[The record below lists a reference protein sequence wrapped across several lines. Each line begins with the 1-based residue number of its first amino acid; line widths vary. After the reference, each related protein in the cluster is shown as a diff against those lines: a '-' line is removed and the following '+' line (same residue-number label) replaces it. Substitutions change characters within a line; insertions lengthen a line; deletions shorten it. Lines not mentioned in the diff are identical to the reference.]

1 MRALAALFLLLFGL
15 ISSHAGA
22 AQEWPT
28 RLVKIVLPGSPGGAP
43 DRVTRIIAERL
54 SKMWDVPVIVENK
67 AGGTTR
73 IGAEAV
79 ATAAPDGYTLLS
91 TFNTHATLKLL
102 FPDTKFDPISSFE
115 PVIQLVNTGIVLSV
129 NAESPYRSL
138 PELLDAFR
146 KRGEPLPYAHFGIG
160 SGFHLYGLTL
170 GRQAGIEVLPIAYK
184 GESLQMNDL
193 LGKHVESS
201 FNAVGTALP
210 LVRAGSIRALAL
222 VAPARSSLLLDVPTF
237 AELGF
242 SGLETGG
249 WFGLLAPAGT
259 PKPVIEKIHSDVTKI
274 LADPEVAKSL
284 TEQGLEIAVTSAA
297 AFGVKLKAEESRAR
311 TLFHDFNLKPE

>member
-1 MRALAALFLLLFGL
+1 MRALTALFLLLFSL
-15 ISSHAGA
+15 ISSNAGA

-28 RLVKIVLPGSPGGAP
+28 RLVKIVLPGPPGGAP

-79 ATAAPDGYTLLS
+79 ANAAPDGYTLLS
-91 TFNTHATLKLL
+91 TFNTHATLKIL
-102 FPDTKFDPISSFE
+102 FPDMKFDPISSFE
-115 PVIQLVNTGIVLSV
+115 PVIHLVNTGIVLSV
-129 NAESPYRSL
+129 NAESPYRTL
-138 PELLDAFR
+138 RELLDAF
-146 KRGEPLPYAHFGIG
+146 KKKGEPLPYAHFGIG
-160 SGFHLYGLTL
+160 SGFHLHGLVL
-170 GRQAGIEVLPIAYK
+170 GRQAGIEVLPVAYK
-184 GESLQMNDL
+184 GEALQMNDL

-201 FNAVGTALP
+201 FNSVSTALP
-210 LVRAGSIRALAL
+210 AVRGEKIRPLAI
-222 VAPARSSLLLDVPTF
+222 VASARSSLLPDVPTF

-259 PKPVIEKIHSDVTKI
+259 SRPIIDKIHSDVSKI

-284 TEQGLEIAVTSAA
+284 TEQGLEIAGMSTA
-297 AFGVKLKAEESRAR
+297 AFGVKLKAEESRVR